1 MQEKKIELS
10 FITAHL
16 SELSEQEQQLVANAK
31 SSLKTAYAPYSGFL
45 VGASVLLENGE
56 IINGSNQENVAY
68 PSGLC
73 AERVALF
80 YAGAR
85 YPDIK
90 VKTIA
95 VSVLSKNFEVND
107 VISPCGACRQV
118 MAEYEDKQEQ
128 SIKVILHSPT
138 DEVLIA
144 NTVEDLLP
152 FMFKS
157 PLLKKH

>member
-1 MQEKKIELS
+1 MQEKKIQLS

-16 SELSEQEQQLVANAK
+16 VELSVEEQQLVANAK
-31 SSLKTAYAPYSGFL
+31 AAFKTAYAPYSGFL
-45 VGASVLLENGE
+45 VGASVLLENGKV
-56 IINGSNQENVAY
+56 INGSNQENVAY

-85 YPDIK
+85 YPDVK

-95 VSVLSKNFEVND
+95 VSVLSNNFEVTD

-118 MAEYEDKQEQ
+118 MAEYEDKQAKA
-128 SIKVILHSPT
+128 IKVILHSPT

>member
-1 MQEKKIELS
+1 MEEKKIQIS
-10 FITAHL
+10 FISAHI
-16 SELSEQEQQLVANAK
+16 SELSENEQQLVENAK
-31 SSLKTAYAPYSGFL
+31 LALKTAYAPYSGFL
-45 VGASVLLENGE
+45 VGSSVLLENGE

-118 MAEYEDKQEQ
+118 MAEYEQKQEEA
-128 SIKVILHSPT
+128 IKVILHSPT

>member
-10 FITAHL
+10 FILAHL
-16 SELSEQEQQLVANAK
+16 NELPAQEQQLVANAK
-31 SSLKTAYAPYSGFL
+31 AAFKTAYAPYSGFL

-56 IINGSNQENVAY
+56 VINGSNQENVAY

-80 YAGAR
+80 YAGAKF
-85 YPDIK
+85 PD
-90 VKTIA
+90 VKINTVAI
-95 VSVLSKNFEVND
+95 SVLSKNFEVND

-118 MAEYEDKQEQ
+118 MAEYEDKQHRP
-128 SIKVILHSPT
+128 IKVILHSPT

-144 NTVEDLLP
+144 NKVEDLLP

-157 PLLKKH
+157 PSLKLY

>member
-10 FITAHL
+10 FILAHL
-16 SELSEQEQQLVANAK
+16 SELSAQEQQLVANAK
-31 SSLKTAYAPYSGFL
+31 AAFKTAYAPYSGFL

-56 IINGSNQENVAY
+56 VINGSNQENVAY

-80 YAGAR
+80 YAGAKF
-85 YPDIK
+85 PD
-90 VKTIA
+90 VKINTVAI
-95 VSVLSKNFEVND
+95 SVLSKNFEVKD

-118 MAEYEDKQEQ
+118 MAEYEDKQHRR
-128 SIKVILHSPT
+128 IKVILHSPT

-144 NTVEDLLP
+144 NKVEDLLP

-157 PLLKKH
+157 PLLKKY

>member
-10 FITAHL
+10 FILAHL
-16 SELSEQEQQLVANAK
+16 SELSAQEQQLVANAK
-31 SSLKTAYAPYSGFL
+31 AAFKTAYAPYSGFL

-56 IINGSNQENVAY
+56 VINGSNQENVAY

-80 YAGAR
+80 YAGAKF
-85 YPDIK
+85 PD
-90 VKTIA
+90 VKINTVAI
-95 VSVLSKNFEVND
+95 SVLSKNFEVKD

-118 MAEYEDKQEQ
+118 MAEYEDKQHRP
-128 SIKVILHSPT
+128 IKVILHSPT

-144 NTVEDLLP
+144 NKVEDLLP

-157 PLLKKH
+157 PLLKQH

>member
-1 MQEKKIELS
+1 MQEKILKLN
-10 FITAHL
+10 FTVAHL
-16 SELSEQEQQLVANAK
+16 SELETKDQELIANAK
-31 SSLKTAYAPYSGFL
+31 EAFTTAYAPYSGFL
-45 VGASVLLENGE
+45 VGASVLLDNGE
-56 IINGSNQENVAY
+56 IVSGSNQENVAY

-118 MAEYEDKQEQ
+118 MAEYEEKQEEA
-128 SIKVILHSPT
+128 IKVILHSPT

>member
-1 MQEKKIELS
+1 MLLIL
-10 FITAHL
+10 A
-16 SELSEQEQQLVANAK
+16 
-31 SSLKTAYAPYSGFL
+31 FL

-85 YPDIK
+85 HPDVK

-95 VSVLSKNFEVND
+95 VSVLSKNFEVTD

-118 MAEYEDKQEQ
+118 MAEYEEKQEEA
-128 SIKVILHSPT
+128 IKVILHSPT

-144 NTVEDLLP
+144 NRVEDLLP

>member
-10 FITAHL
+10 FILAHL
-16 SELSEQEQQLVANAK
+16 SELSAEEQQLVSNAK
-31 SSLKTAYAPYSGFL
+31 SAFKTAYAPYSGFL

-56 IINGSNQENVAY
+56 VINGSNQENVAY

-80 YAGAR
+80 YAGAK
-85 YPDIK
+85 YPN
-90 VKTIA
+90 VKINTIA
-95 VSVLSKNFEVND
+95 VSVLSKNFEVTD

-118 MAEYEDKQEQ
+118 MAEYEDKQDKA
-128 SIKVILHSPT
+128 IKVILHSPT